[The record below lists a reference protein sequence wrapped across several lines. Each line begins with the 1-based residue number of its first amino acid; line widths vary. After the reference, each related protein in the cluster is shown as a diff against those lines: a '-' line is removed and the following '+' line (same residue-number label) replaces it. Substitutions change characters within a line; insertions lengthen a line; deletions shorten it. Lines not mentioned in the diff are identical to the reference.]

1 MARLRK
7 AASAIIPFFILAS
20 SSAAS
25 APSFAENAE
34 IGSGTSV
41 VPASTKNV
49 GLAAS
54 SATLDAAQRLSKSAD
69 ALAKKRLAAYVL
81 SRYGNAPKSTR
92 DRFAAN
98 FATVS
103 ATDPSAEIH
112 PFYLV
117 ALEKTIVANPVFKE
131 DGAVFGAYAHV
142 LLSLRDS
149 GSNVTDMAANRKKEL
164 ETALRD
170 ATLGKTGT
178 ISSKAKAEAL
188 KTFRTLS
195 YDPWSSADLS
205 KMRQA
210 IEDKG
215 I

>member
-7 AASAIIPFFILAS
+7 TASAVIPFFILGS
-20 SSAAS
+20 SSAVS

-34 IGSGTSV
+34 IGSGTSAV
-41 VPASTKNV
+41 AAPAKNV

-103 ATDPSAEIH
+103 ASDPSAEIH

-117 ALEKTIVANPVFKE
+117 SLEKSIVANPVFKE
-131 DGAVFGAYAHV
+131 DGAAFGAYAHI
-142 LLSLRDS
+142 LLTLRDS
-149 GSNVTDMAANRKKEL
+149 GANVSEMASDRKKEL

-178 ISSKAKAEAL
+178 LSPKAKTEAF
-188 KTFRTLS
+188 KTFQTLS

>member
-1 MARLRK
+1 MSRTGKTL
-7 AASAIIPFFILAS
+7 SALVPFFLLGS
-20 SSAAS
+20 SSAVS
-25 APSFAENAE
+25 APSFAETADT
-34 IGSGTSV
+34 GTPSSITAA
-41 VPASTKNV
+41 PAKNV

-54 SATLDAAQRLSKSAD
+54 SATLDAAERLSKSAD
-69 ALAKKRLAAYVL
+69 ALAKKRLAAYVI

-92 DRFAAN
+92 DRFSAN
-98 FATVS
+98 FSAVS

-112 PFYLV
+112 PYYLV
-117 ALEKTIVANPVFKE
+117 SLEKNIVANPVFKE

-149 GSNVTDMAANRKKEL
+149 GADVSAMAANRKKEL

-170 ATLGKTGT
+170 ATLGKAGT
-178 ISSKAKAEAL
+178 LSPKGKTEAF
-188 KTFRTLS
+188 KTFRALS
-195 YDPWSSADLS
+195 YDPWSSSDLS
-205 KMRQA
+205 KMRQT